1 MTFILFF
8 WICYW
13 IGDDNYVFFFLWS
26 IVFDANNDTTS
37 ILCMKDEG
45 RNSLGGELIHLTT

>member
-1 MTFILFF
+1 MTFIFNFF

-13 IGDDNYVFFFLWS
+13 IVDDNYFYFLWS
-26 IVFDANNDTTS
+26 IVFDANNDSTIS

-45 RNSLGGELIHLTT
+45 IGILLVEN

>member
-26 IVFDANNDTTS
+26 IVFDANNDSTS

-45 RNSLGGELIHLTT
+45 GNFLGGELIHLTT